1 MSLHIRNPPLLN
13 IAPFWGG
20 ISAIGI
26 LCVLAIW
33 SVGSGAAYGI
43 NDLERSS
50 VVVALDNPLHASG
63 DYSLSIKRFYSRH
76 QDQRSTV
83 KLPEP
88 FWSFP
93 SAELNSLL
101 LVFFAGQ
108 KHFYRYSPCVCL
120 HQLQVL
126 NVPRAPPL
134 A

>member
-1 MSLHIRNPPLLN
+1 MSLHIRNQPPLY

-20 ISAIGI
+20 VLAIGI

-43 NDLERSS
+43 NDLERSG

-63 DYSLSIKRFYSRH
+63 DYPLSVKRFYSRH
-76 QDQRSTV
+76 KDQPSSL
-83 KLPEP
+83 KLPES
-88 FWSFP
+88 FWSLP

-101 LVFFAGQ
+101 PVFFAGQ
-108 KHFYRYSPCVCL
+108 KRFHHYSPRVFL